1 MKKYFLELIFNCF
14 CLCSIAQQAIVQG
27 YVFQEESRQPLAF
40 ATVSVLETQM
50 GTITDSMGFFAL
62 QIEPGLYNLEASF
75 LGYHALI
82 QHEILATTGKP
93 IYLELRLKK
102 QHKELTTV
110 EVSAKAFQRTAET
123 PLSLH
128 SVNVNEIERMPGA
141 TLDVS
146 KFIRT
151 LPGVSP
157 RTSFGYN
164 LIVRGGASLENRFY
178 LDGIEIPSITHFN
191 VQGTSGGPNGL
202 LNTRLLTGAELYS
215 GAFPANKPNAL
226 SSVLEITQR
235 EGRKD
240 RFGGNFTLGATDWG
254 FVLEGP
260 MGKKSSYMFSARESF
275 SQHMLKAFGVPVLP
289 FYADVNYK
297 QKIRFNN
304 KNELTILGLGAYD
317 KYTLN
322 LEAEATEALLYNTG
336 YIPEGKQFL
345 YTIGAN
351 YKHYLDNN
359 SVYQFVLSR
368 NYFYNQ
374 AEKYHNNSYETT
386 DQTLDYL
393 SKETENKLRLE
404 HHFYRPKMEY
414 AYGISLEHDLLQ
426 TDNYSFY
433 TFPSGQL
440 DTFQYNSQLQ
450 ILRYGGFFSWSKKY
464 LNGKLDVFAGLRFD
478 GNTYNAEMNKPLKQF
493 SPRLALSYQLAPQW
507 RASMSMGIY
516 YQLPPYLLLVFQE
529 AEALVNKEKL
539 SYMRSAQI
547 VGGLEH
553 TTTNGY
559 RFQLEGFYKGYGH
572 YPFLL
577 YDSISLANANAAYV
591 LLGNQAA
598 NSDSRGESFGLEV
611 SIRQKFHKSW
621 FWNLSYSYIVSRFE
635 DTKGN
640 LVASSWDNRHSGTI
654 AGGKTLKGNWQI
666 GLRWSFSGG
675 NPYTPYNIELSSR
688 QEIWDSNRRGLFDY
702 TQLNQARLP
711 VFHQLDFR
719 VDKRF
724 NFRKWTMSI
733 YMDIQNAYS
742 SPIALLPYLTVERDE
757 NAQPILDPNDR
768 SRYLVKIISSDTG
781 RVLPTLGVILDF

>member
-1 MKKYFLELIFNCF
+1 MKKHVLTTLFLSL
-14 CLCSIAQQAIVQG
+14 CLCIGAQQAHIQG
-27 YVFQEESRQPLAF
+27 YVRHEANQQALAF
-40 ATVSVLETQM
+40 ATIKVLETQT
-50 GTITDSMGFFAL
+50 GTVTDSSGFFKL
-62 QIEPGLYNLEASF
+62 ELEPGLYNLEAAF
-75 LGYHALI
+75 IGYQKLVKY
-82 QHEILATTGKP
+82 EILATTGKP
-93 IYLELRLKK
+93 VYLDFQLKK
-102 QHKELTTV
+102 QRHELKTI
-110 EVSAKAFQRTAET
+110 EVSAEAFQRTAET
-123 PLSLH
+123 PLSIH

-146 KFIRT
+146 KFIKT

-178 LDGIEIPSITHFN
+178 LDGIEIPAITHFN

-202 LNTRLLTGAELYS
+202 LNTRLLAGAELYS

-297 QKIRFNN
+297 QKIRFND
-304 KNELTILGLGAYD
+304 KNELTLIGLGAYD

-322 LEAEATEALLYNTG
+322 LEADATEALLYNTG

-345 YTIGAN
+345 YTVGAN

-359 SVYQFVLSR
+359 SVYQFILSR

-374 AEKYHNNSYETT
+374 AEKYRDNTYEVA

-393 SKETENKLRLE
+393 SQETENKLRLE
-404 HHFYRPKMEY
+404 HHFYRPAMEY
-414 AYGISLEHDLLQ
+414 AYGISLEQNQLQ
-426 TDNYSFY
+426 TDNFSLF
-433 TFPSGQL
+433 TFPTGRL
-440 DTFQYNSQLQ
+440 DTFQYNNQLN
-450 ILRYGGFFSWSKKY
+450 IIRYGGFASWSKKY
-464 LNGKLDVFAGLRFD
+464 LDNRLDFFAGLRFD
-478 GNTYNAEMNKPLKQF
+478 GNNYNAQMSNPFKQL
-493 SPRLALSYQLAPQW
+493 SPRLALSYQLSPRWQ
-507 RASMSMGIY
+507 ASMSTGIY
-516 YQLPPYLLLVFQE
+516 YQLPPYLLMVFQQDGDF
-529 AEALVNKEKL
+529 VNKENL
-539 SYMRSAQI
+539 NYMRSAQI
-547 VGGLEH
+547 VGGIEH
-553 TTTNGY
+553 KTKNGY
-559 RFQLEGFYKGYGH
+559 QFQLEGFYKGYSN

-591 LLGNQAA
+591 LIGNQAA
-598 NSDSRGESFGLEV
+598 NSSSRGESFGVEMG
-611 SIRQKFHKSW
+611 IRQKLRKSW
-621 FWNLSYSYIVSRFE
+621 FWNLSYSYIISRFE
-635 DTKGN
+635 DKTGK
-640 LVASSWDNRHSGTI
+640 LVSSSWDNRHSGTV
-654 AGGKTLKGNWQI
+654 ALGKTFKGNWQV

-675 NPYTPYNIELSSR
+675 NPYTPYNMELSA
-688 QEIWDSNRRGLFDY
+688 QQDIWDSNRRGLFDY
-702 TQLNQARLP
+702 AQLNQARLP
-711 VFHQLDFR
+711 AFHQLDIR

-724 NFRKWTMSI
+724 NFKKWTMSI
-733 YMDIQNAYS
+733 FMDVQNAYK

-757 NAQPILDPNDR
+757 NWNPVQNPTDK
-768 SRYLVKIISSDTG
+768 SQYLVKIIQSDTG
-781 RVLPTLGVILDF
+781 RLLPTLGIIVDL